1 MTRLSRL
8 SAIEAIL
15 VLATIPSVLTA
26 QVAQSTLAPATLQQ
40 KSEPQIA
47 RGARLATDLEGVRPA
62 GLYQLRPGDVLG
74 LNFPFVPDFNQTITV
89 QPDGFVTLRALGT
102 LRVQSMTV
110 PELTEKLRTEYDT
123 ILQDPVVTVE
133 LKEFEK
139 PYFVVAGEVER
150 PGKYELR
157 GETTATQALAVAG
170 GVKDRAK
177 HSEAVIFRRLPQGGF
192 ESTQL
197 DLKTILKKG
206 RLDADLPLQAGDMLF
221 VPRGRGG
228 VNWSAMSAVV
238 SSLWVL
244 GYLVH

>member
-1 MTRLSRL
+1 MTRKSRL
-8 SAIEAIL
+8 YAIEAIL
-15 VLATIPSVLTA
+15 VLTTIPSGLRAQGSQSALTPD
-26 QVAQSTLAPATLQQ
+26 APRQANAPHIASATT
-40 KSEPQIA
+40 S
-47 RGARLATDLEGVRPA
+47 ATDLDTIRGA
-62 GLYQLRPGDVLG
+62 GRYQLRSGDVLG

-89 QPDGFVTLRALGT
+89 QPDGFITLRALGT
-102 LRVQSMTV
+102 LRVERLTI
-110 PELTEKLRTEYDT
+110 PELSERLRTEYST

-177 HSEAVIFRRLPQGGF
+177 HSEAVIFRRLPEGGF

-197 DLKTILKKG
+197 DLKKMLKEG
-206 RLDADLPLQAGDMLF
+206 RLNADLPLQAGDMLF

-228 VNWSAMSAVV
+228 VNWSAMSVVV

-244 GYLVH
+244 GYLVR